1 MERLA
6 YYLQIGTTIS
16 SVVFALVFVFYNWNK
31 SLFKK
36 LLALQFL
43 ILGYGMFINFIY
55 FNNFFTLFP
64 HLSRTGLLCAL
75 LIPAIQFLSIYRGL
89 GNQKLKW
96 KDAFHFLPALL
107 YIVNFFNYFILSAP
121 EKIIIL
127 ENNSIAK
134 FNEGFL
140 PDYFLPVLTLFQT
153 TFYLVWFV
161 FLIRKFKKDIL
172 SKSLREFI
180 YFMMGYMVF
189 HYLPPVM
196 VVLYYYDA
204 HAITNWLPV
213 IYSIVNLIFFFK
225 ILITPEWLFY
235 HKSAVEEPIVSFAL
249 PNVTKKEI
257 RPLENSL
264 MLILSP
270 KKNQLLDDES
280 QLFDRFTAIVEAER
294 FFLDPA
300 FSQKGVAQKLDVSE
314 YKIRIL
320 LDKAYGIKFSEFTNY
335 RRTYFL
341 LNEMRKN
348 KQWQRYSF
356 VAIARKLGYMSVN
369 SFYMNFKRISG
380 VTPKEYFNGEN

>member
-16 SVVFALVFVFYNWNK
+16 SIVFALVFVFYNWNK

-55 FNNFFTLFP
+55 FNNFFILFP
-64 HLSRTGLLCAL
+64 HLTRTGLLCAL
-75 LIPAIQFLSIYRGL
+75 LIPAIQFLSIYRGFRK
-89 GNQKLKW
+89 QKLKW
-96 KDAFHFLPALL
+96 KDALHFLPALL
-107 YIVNFFNYFILSAP
+107 YVVNFFNYFILSAS
-121 EKIIIL
+121 EKIILL

-140 PDYFLPVLTLFQT
+140 PDYFIPILALFQI

-172 SKSLREFI
+172 SKSIREFI
-180 YFMMGYMVF
+180 YFMMSFMVF
-189 HYLPPVM
+189 HYLPPLM
-196 VVLYYYDA
+196 VVLYYYDN
-204 HAITNWLPV
+204 HAITNWMPV
-213 IYSIVNLIFFFK
+213 IYSIFNLIFFFK

-235 HKSAVEEPIVSFAL
+235 HKSKVEVAL
-249 PNVTKKEI
+249 PTIASPNVIKREI
-257 RPLENSL
+257 RPLESSL
-264 MLILSP
+264 ILILSP
-270 KKNQLLDDES
+270 KKIQLSDDES

-294 FFLDPA
+294 FFLNPT
-300 FSQKGVAQKLDVSE
+300 FSQKGIAEKLEVSE
-314 YKIRIL
+314 YKIRHL
-320 LDKAYGIKFSEFTNY
+320 VEKAYGVKFSEFANY

-369 SFYMNFKRISG
+369 SFYLNFKRIAG
-380 VTPKEYFNGEN
+380 VTPKEYFSAED

>member
-1 MERLA
+1 
-6 YYLQIGTTIS
+6 
-16 SVVFALVFVFYNWNK
+16 
-31 SLFKK
+31 
-36 LLALQFL
+36 
-43 ILGYGMFINFIY
+43 MFINFIY

-96 KDAFHFLPALL
+96 KDALHFLPALL
-107 YIVNFFNYFILSAP
+107 YVVNFFNYFILSAS
-121 EKIIIL
+121 EKIILL

-140 PDYFLPVLTLFQT
+140 PDYFLPILTLFQI
-153 TFYLVWFV
+153 TFYLVWFA
-161 FLIRKFKKDIL
+161 FLIRKFKKDIV

-180 YFMMGYMVF
+180 YFMMSYMVF

-235 HKSAVEEPIVSFAL
+235 HKSEVEEPVASITS
-249 PNVTKKEI
+249 PNLSKKEI

-264 MLILSP
+264 IQILSP
-270 KKNQLLDDES
+270 KKFQLSKEEL
-280 QLFDRFTAIVEAER
+280 QLFDNFTAIVEAER

-300 FSQKGVAQKLDVSE
+300 FSQKEVAKKLDISE
-314 YKIRIL
+314 YKIRHL

-356 VAIARKLGYMSVN
+356 VAIARKLGYLSAN
-369 SFYMNFKRISG
+369 SFYMNFKRIAG
-380 VTPKEYFNGEN
+380 VTPKEYFNNKE